1 MIIAVIIFILVVFVY
16 LIIYGSSQNKSEE
29 EKRREDKEQIEYLRK
44 YQEQKIL
51 KRAEKIKNKFC
62 KKNGKMK
69 K

>member
-62 KKNGKMK
+62 KKNGEMK